1 MKLAVVF
8 WRSEQGNEPVRE
20 WLRKMDAET
29 RKAIGDDVR
38 YIQEKWTEGVGK
50 RYVDG
55 FGDGL
60 YEVRTKQHNKEYR
73 VLFCMEDDAM
83 VLLHGLIK
91 KTKKTP
97 PADVALAR
105 RRQKE

>member
-1 MKLAVVF
+1 MKLPVVF
-8 WRSEQGNEPVRE
+8 WASDQGNEPVRE
-20 WLRKMDAET
+20 WLRKMDAEA
-29 RKAIGDDVR
+29 RKAIGDDLR
-38 YIQEKWTEGVGK
+38 Y
-50 RYVDG
+50 
-55 FGDGL
+55 GDGL
-60 YEVRTKQHNKEYR
+60 YEVRTKHDKKQYR
-73 VLFCMEDDAM
+73 VLFCIEEDTM

>member
-1 MKLAVVF
+1 
-8 WRSEQGNEPVRE
+8 
-20 WLRKMDAET
+20 MDAEA

-50 RYVDG
+50 PYIGG

-60 YEVRTKQHNKEYR
+60 DEVRTKHDRKQYR
-73 VLFCMEDDAM
+73 VLFCIEDDTM

-91 KTKKTP
+91 KTTKTP
-97 PADVALAR
+97 PAEVALAR